1 MIFEKK
7 ATVAALKNAY
17 KNGYEVH
24 IEGDRL
30 HIYTATWSAQVETRQ
45 VPVDVSQTIVEHMGY
60 LPTRPERVRKNE
72 DAQLVMRDV
81 TGWREN
87 YIEEQRSSS
96 VSMTKL
102 PIIFREHWQLYRAA
116 AGGVYA
122 FDTALVSIVDPELCD
137 AVRISDTGMGLWFS
151 GDEMVVIAPGRFD
164 IKDEEKLKAIAKL
177 YEHQDYLV
185 DEPENVSMFDDM
197 EEGEE
202 Q

>member
-72 DAQLVMRDV
+72 DAQLVMPDI
-81 TGWREN
+81 TGWREE
-87 YIEEQRSSS
+87 YIQRQRDSS
-96 VSMTKL
+96 VSMARL
-102 PIIFREHWQLYRAA
+102 PIVFKEHWQLFRGGG
-116 AGGVYA
+116 GGVYA

-137 AVRISDTGMGLWFS
+137 AVRISANGMGLWFS
-151 GDEMVVIAPGRFD
+151 GDELVMIAPGKFD
-164 IKDEEKLKAIAKL
+164 EKDREKLSAIAKL